1 MEFGIY
7 KKSDNPTEIDAGVDR
22 DRGFETRWPFTPDDQ
37 NSPTQDVFTSA
48 DASFIAEK
56 LESALQ
62 SSAWRVQPVDAKTVT
77 CWKKGVERWGSHGRW
92 EWREINMWV
101 WANWD
106 LSPKWFFV
114 LFIGGKMASRQIW
127 EYHGV
132 PYFRQIHLVG
142 HFRARSQI
150 LPSPFLQFLEA
161 CGAGE
166 APTFNTPPKVLESL
180 F

>member
-1 MEFGIY
+1 M
-7 KKSDNPTEIDAGVDR
+7 AGAAGGCEDG
-22 DRGFETRWPFTPDDQ
+22 DLAG
-37 NSPTQDVFTSA
+37 
-48 DASFIAEK
+48 
-56 LESALQ
+56 
-62 SSAWRVQPVDAKTVT
+62 
-77 CWKKGVERWGSHGRW
+77 KKGVERWGSHGRW
-92 EWREINMWV
+92 EWREIHLWV

-106 LSPKWFFV
+106 LSPQWFFC
-114 LFIGGKMASRQIW
+114 FIYWRKNGKPSNL
-127 EYHGV
+127 GV

>member
-1 MEFGIY
+1 V
-7 KKSDNPTEIDAGVDR
+7 T
-22 DRGFETRWPFTPDDQ
+22 
-37 NSPTQDVFTSA
+37 SPTQDVFTSA

-77 CWKKGVERWGSHGRW
+77 CWKKGVERWESHGRW
-92 EWREINMWV
+92 EWREINV
-101 WANWD
+101 W
-106 LSPKWFFV
+106 LGKLGFV
-114 LFIGGKMASRQIW
+114 SKMVFCFIYWRKNGKPSNL
-127 EYHGV
+127 GV
-132 PYFRQIHLVG
+132 QYFRQIHLVG

-166 APTFNTPPKVLESL
+166 APAFNTPPKVLESL